1 MDQTIFQQ
9 KLKDLVILGSQNK
22 KQLHREVIESF
33 FQEDGLRADQLDLV
47 FDYLRSQGIRVMG
60 ASPSPSSLP
69 PLSSGENPGELAAL
83 SPEDERTLK
92 EYRELFSSRPA
103 LTPGEKEQLF
113 RDAREGAAN
122 ARQKLAEAYL
132 PLIVELSCAFPS
144 AISLQDKIQEGSLG
158 LWMALEKDLPA
169 ENPEEYLRT
178 AVSESISSL
187 LASENRQKQEDNY
200 LVERVRSL
208 EARVRE
214 LTEDEEIKYSV
225 EELSAFLDMDA
236 EEIQDILKLTG
247 EN

>member
-47 FDYLRSQGIRVMG
+47 FDYLRSQGIRILGV
-60 ASPSPSSLP
+60 SPSPSSLP
-69 PLSSGENPGELAAL
+69 LTSGETPGEPAAL

-92 EYRELFSSRPA
+92 EYQKLFSSRPA

-113 RDAREGAAN
+113 QDAREGTTV

-132 PLIVELSCAFPS
+132 PLVVELSCTFPS

-158 LWMALEKDLPA
+158 LWIALEKGLPS

>member
-47 FDYLRSQGIRVMG
+47 FDYLRSQGIRVLG
-60 ASPSPSSLP
+60 VSPSPSSLP
-69 PLSSGENPGELAAL
+69 LTSGETPGEPVAL

-92 EYRELFSSRPA
+92 EYQELFSSRPA
-103 LTPGEKEQLF
+103 LTPGEKDQLF
-113 RDAREGAAN
+113 QDAREGTTA

-132 PLIVELSCAFPS
+132 PLVVELSCTFPS

-158 LWMALEKDLPA
+158 LWMALEKGLPA

-225 EELSAFLDMDA
+225 EELSAFLDMDS

>member
-1 MDQTIFQQ
+1 MDQTMFQQ
-9 KLKDLVILGSQNK
+9 KLKDLVILGNQNK

-60 ASPSPSSLP
+60 VSPSPSSLP
-69 PLSSGENPGELAAL
+69 LTSGETPREPVVL
-83 SPEDERTLK
+83 SPEDERTLQ
-92 EYRELFSSRPA
+92 EYEELFSSRPS
-103 LTPGEKEQLF
+103 LTPEEKEQLF
-113 RDAREGAAN
+113 QDAREGSAA
-122 ARQKLAEAYL
+122 ARQKLTEAYL
-132 PLIVELSCAFPS
+132 PLVVELSRTFPS
-144 AISLQDKIQEGSLG
+144 AISLQDKIQEGSLW
-158 LWMALEKDLPA
+158 LWMALEKGLPA
-169 ENPEEYLRT
+169 ENPEAYLRT

-214 LTEDEEIKYSV
+214 LTEDKEIKYSV